1 MKEQEDIFNFLQKRK
16 IETPTKDYFDGLV
29 DQILEKESNTKVI
42 SIQRKVL
49 VWTTSVAAVLLV
61 AFLLINGSPDQ
72 STDVFAEL
80 DNISTEE
87 LLAYMDDNIDEF
99 ETELIVEN
107 LTDEEV
113 DELDEIITS
122 ELTEVTYLETKEE
135 ISFEEVSPS
144 ELDDYLD
151 LEDLD
156 LDDLEND
163 FI

>member
-16 IETPTKDYFDGLV
+16 IETPTKDYFDGLA
-29 DQILEKESNTKVI
+29 DHILEKKSNTKVI

-49 VWTTSVAAVLLV
+49 VWATSVAAVFLV

-99 ETELIVEN
+99 ETELIVET

-144 ELDDYLD
+144 ELDEYLD